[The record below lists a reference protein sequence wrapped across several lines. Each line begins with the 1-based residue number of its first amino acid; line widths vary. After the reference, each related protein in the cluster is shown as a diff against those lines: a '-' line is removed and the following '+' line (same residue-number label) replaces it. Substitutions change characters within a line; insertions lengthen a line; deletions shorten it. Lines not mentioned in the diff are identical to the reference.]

1 MISSEERNN
10 IHRFFLK
17 DPYTY
22 LFHLADLDERYAE
35 DIRWFVRK
43 RGQEIS
49 TLALLFHKPEV
60 PVFQLLEQDNP
71 DSVSLVEEI
80 LPQLPDKL
88 YCHISTGLAETLG
101 KYYQTESKN
110 LFLKMRW
117 PKTGKKSFEYP
128 DQAPLVRLTPNNE
141 KAIKEFVPVVWF
153 DPQMLRDGYYYGV
166 FDQGQLVTMGGSSL
180 LSKKYGVAVIGSV
193 GTRES
198 HLRRGYCARIINR
211 LTQDLA
217 GQVPFIGLNVR
228 ADNEP
233 AIQCYLKCGF
243 EMHSEFWECRFTK

>member
-1 MISSEERNN
+1 LISAEERNHM
-10 IHRFFLK
+10 HRFFLK

-49 TLALLFHKPEV
+49 TLALLFQKPEL
-60 PVFQLLEQDNP
+60 PVFQLLEQGNP

-80 LPQLPDKL
+80 LPQLPAKI
-88 YCHISTGLAETLG
+88 YCQISSGPAEALG
-101 KYYQTESKN
+101 KHYQTESKIR
-110 LFLKMRW
+110 FLKMRW

-128 DQAPLVRLTPNNE
+128 DQSPLIRLNLEHE
-141 KAIKEFVPVVWF
+141 KAIREFVPAVWF
-153 DPQMLRDGYYYGV
+153 DLQMLKDGYYYGV
-166 FDQGQLVTMGGSSL
+166 FDQGQLVSMGGSSL
-180 LSKKYGVAVIGSV
+180 FSKKYGVAVIGSV

-198 HLRRGYCARIINR
+198 HLRRGYCARIISQLNR
-211 LTQDLA
+211 DLVE
-217 GQVPFIGLNVR
+217 QVSFIGLNVR

-243 EMHSEFWECRFTK
+243 EMLSEFWECRFTK